1 MPDESEKGIK
11 INERLW
17 KRIALVAGVFS
28 FIICIL
34 LIANYI
40 QIKKADPVNM
50 NVINSLVDRLNQ
62 SPTDNQLRDEIRT
75 LDLLSRKAYFTNQ
88 WQIRTG
94 GYLMLFG
101 IAIMV
106 IALQVITMTKK
117 KVVFFP
123 AQSLEDT
130 NLSQKNAQKWVV
142 FIGITLLTLALVFA
156 FLSQN
161 ELKKKF
167 SDAAVVANNPN
178 ESPKTELP
186 TKGIQENTG
195 NTSIADSS
203 IQGNSK
209 EANNQQESKT
219 TTVDS
224 SKKSMDIDSKDNFPT
239 FRGQGGYGIARQ
251 KNIPVK
257 WNGKTGENILWK
269 IALPLGG
276 FNSPI
281 IWGSKLFLTGASA
294 TKREVYCVDRNSG
307 KIMWTTQVEKI
318 LASSIQAPKVSNET
332 GFSAPTAATD
342 GKAVYA
348 VFANGDIVAID
359 MNGKKIW
366 DQNLGDPQNH
376 YGHSSSLMIYKDLVI
391 IQYDQRN
398 APKLMALSAS
408 TGKTVWSTS
417 RKVKISWAS
426 PIIVNTGK
434 RTEIIV
440 AAEPYVASYNPAT
453 GEELWK
459 IDCISGEVGPS
470 VAYANGMV
478 FSVNDYSKLA
488 AIKLGD
494 QPKVL
499 WESNDFLSDVPSPVA
514 TDKYLIL
521 VTSFGTVVCYDP
533 QTGNKYW
540 EKEFNNSIY
549 SSPVIA
555 EGKVY
560 LLDRTGL
567 MHIFKADKEY
577 LSLGEP
583 ALGEKSVCT
592 PAFSNGRIYL
602 RGDKNLYCI
611 GK

>member
-1 MPDESEKGIK
+1 MPSESGKTIK

-17 KRIALVAGVFS
+17 KRIALVAGIFS

-50 NVINSLVDRLNQ
+50 KVINVLVDRLNQ
-62 SPTDNQLRDEIRT
+62 TPGDKQLRDEIRT

-101 IAIMV
+101 IAIMI
-106 IALQVITMTKK
+106 IALQVLNMTKK
-117 KVVFFP
+117 KGTFLPTQLTDNTF
-123 AQSLEDT
+123 
-130 NLSQKNAQKWVV
+130 LSYKNAQKWV
-142 FIGITLLTLALVFA
+142 IISGISILSLALIFA

-167 SDAAVVANNPN
+167 SDAAIVSNNQDPA
-178 ESPKTELP
+178 
-186 TKGIQENTG
+186 QENGTQGKSIPEASNTTTDTLNQG
-195 NTSIADSS
+195 NTQSAV
-203 IQGNSK
+203 
-209 EANNQQESKT
+209 NQQEGKVLKS
-219 TTVDS
+219 DS
-224 SKKSMDIDSKDNFPT
+224 ANVSGETDSKDNFPT

-257 WNGKTGENILWK
+257 WNGKTGENVLWK
-269 IALPLGG
+269 ISLPLGG
-276 FNSPI
+276 FNSPV

-294 TKREVYCVDRNSG
+294 TKREVYCIDRNSG
-307 KIMWTTQVEKI
+307 KLLWTTPVEKI
-318 LASSIQAPKVSNET
+318 SGSPGQAPKVSGET

-348 VFANGDIVAID
+348 IFANGDIVGID
-359 MNGKKIW
+359 MNGKKMW
-366 DQNLGDPQNH
+366 GQNLGDPQNH
-376 YGHSSSLMIYKDLVI
+376 YGHSSSLMIYKDMVI
-391 IQYDQRN
+391 VQYDQRN
-398 APKLMALSAS
+398 APKLMALSTT
-408 TGKTVWSTS
+408 TGKTVWSTT

-440 AAEPYVASYNPAT
+440 AAEPYVASYNPST

-470 VAYANGMV
+470 VAYANGIV

-494 QPKVL
+494 QPQVL
-499 WESNDFLSDVPSPVA
+499 WENNDFLSDVPSPVA
-514 TDKYLIL
+514 TDKYLFL
-521 VTSFGTVVCYDP
+521 VTSFGTVVCYDA

-560 LLDRTGL
+560 VLDRTGL

-577 LSLGEP
+577 TSLGEP

-592 PAFSNGRIYL
+592 PAFSSGRIYL

>member
-1 MPDESEKGIK
+1 MQGESDKIIK

-17 KRIALVAGVFS
+17 KRIALVAGIFS
-28 FIICIL
+28 FIVCIL

-50 NVINSLVDRLNQ
+50 NVINSLVDQLNQ
-62 SPTDNQLRDEIRT
+62 TPTDKQLRDEIRT

-94 GYLMLFG
+94 GFLLLFG

-106 IALQVITMTKK
+106 IALQVINMTKK

-123 AQSLEDT
+123 AGLLENND
-130 NLSQKNAQKWVV
+130 LSQKNAQKWVIS
-142 FIGITLLTLALVFA
+142 IGLTLLTLALVFA
-156 FLSQN
+156 FLAQN
-161 ELKKKF
+161 ELEKKF
-167 SDAAVVANNPN
+167 SDAAVVENSQN
-178 ESPKTELP
+178 ESQKSGLQTRSAP
-186 TKGIQENTG
+186 ENAG
-195 NTSIADSS
+195 NTLIADSS
-203 IQGNSK
+203 IQVNAK
-209 EANNQQESKT
+209 VADNLQESKT
-219 TTVDS
+219 VADS
-224 SKKSMDIDSKDNFPT
+224 LEKSANIESKDNFPT
-239 FRGQGGYGIARQ
+239 FRGSGGFGIAHQ

-269 IALPLGG
+269 LTLPLGG

-281 IWGSKLFLTGASA
+281 IWGSKLFLTGANA

-307 KIMWTTQVEKI
+307 KILWITQVEKI
-318 LASSIQAPKVSNET
+318 LASSGQAPKVSSET

-342 GKAVYA
+342 GKAIYA

-366 DQNLGDPQNH
+366 GQNLGDPQNH

-391 IQYDQRN
+391 VQYDQRN
-398 APKLMALSAS
+398 SPKLMALSTS

-426 PIIVNTGK
+426 PIIVNTGS

-488 AIKLGD
+488 AIKIGD
-494 QPKVL
+494 QPQLL
-499 WESNDFLSDVPSPVA
+499 WESSDFLSDVPSPVA

-521 VTSFGTVVCYDP
+521 VTSFGTVVCYDT

-540 EKEFNNSIY
+540 EKEFNNNIY

-560 LLDRTGL
+560 VLDRTGL

-577 LSLGEP
+577 VSLGEP